1 MLLRFFYGFAVGRP
15 KMTLDKSPRS
25 APQSE
30 SWAIGPAR
38 EDEPASWGAAQMAQK
53 IRSKQISAQELLA
66 ACWKRIEASHAA
78 INALVIPLRESAEQA
93 ARSCDE
99 QLAKGETLGPLAGV
113 PVSIKEC
120 FHVRGTDA
128 CIGLSALVGEKAPAD
143 GSTEGPLVKLL
154 RDAGSVIVG
163 KTNVPQLMMW
173 NECDNPVYGLTKN
186 PWDVTRTPGGS
197 SGGEAALIAA
207 GGSALGLV
215 NDLGGSIRV
224 PAHFC
229 GLAGLKPTSYR
240 LSRAGTR
247 RNFRGVIGMAT
258 SCGPMARHVE
268 DLELAMQVWL
278 GEHGS
283 GADPYYP
290 IPYGHADS
298 PSLKKLRVVSWKE
311 DGVFPL
317 APAVQRAIDVAIDRL
332 RQAGVFVEEMAVPT
346 FLTEAMEIFLGLLT
360 SDGGADLT
368 ELAKGSKL
376 DWRVARLLWLGTL
389 GPIRRELIASLL
401 SFGGQK
407 WQAKILRQ
415 TASSSGKKLWK
426 WRERQDALQEKFVTW
441 LKTNRYDAILS
452 APYATAALSHEAAID
467 LVGASSYALWAN
479 LFGMPAGV
487 VPVTNVIAH
496 DVPTSPPMTSDVVLK
511 KFHEVQQNS
520 VGLPVGVQIAAP
532 HWREDICL
540 SLMKVI
546 EH

>member
-1 MLLRFFYGFAVGRP
+1 MTMEPSHRSSPP
-15 KMTLDKSPRS
+15 K
-25 APQSE
+25 E
-30 SWAIGPAR
+30 SWAIGSSR
-38 EDEPASWGAAQMAQK
+38 EDEPASWGAVQMAQK
-53 IRSKQISAQELLA
+53 IRNKQISARELLA

-78 INALVIPLRESAEQA
+78 LNALVIPLRDSAEQA
-93 ARSCDE
+93 ARTCDE
-99 QLAKGETLGPLAGV
+99 LLAKGEPLGPLAGV

-128 CIGLSALVGEKAPAD
+128 CIGLSALKGEKAPAD
-143 GSTEGPLVKLL
+143 GTTEGPLVKLL

-173 NECDNPVYGLTKN
+173 NECDNPVYGLTNN

-258 SCGPMARHVE
+258 SCGPMARRVE

-278 GEHGS
+278 GDSVSGGS
-283 GADPYYP
+283 DPYYP
-290 IPYGHADS
+290 IPYAGPTSAS
-298 PSLKKLRVVSWKE
+298 VKGLRVVAWKE

-317 APAVQRAIDVAIDRL
+317 APSMQRAIDVAKDRL
-332 RQAGVFVEEMAVPT
+332 QQAGFFVEEVSVPA
-346 FLTEAMEIFLGLLT
+346 FLVEAMEIFLGLLT

-401 SFGGQK
+401 SLGGQK

-415 TASSSGKKLWK
+415 TASSSGKQLWK
-426 WRERQDALQEKFVTW
+426 WRERQDALQEKFLQW
-441 LKTNRYDAILS
+441 LRSNRFDAILS
-452 APYATAALSHEAAID
+452 APYATAALPHEAAID
-467 LVGASSYALWAN
+467 LVGTSSYALWAN

-487 VPVTNVIAH
+487 VPVSNVTAQ
-496 DVPTSPPMTSDVVLK
+496 DVPAIAPPTSDVVLK
-511 KFHEVQQNS
+511 KFHAVQQGS

-532 HWREDICL
+532 HWREEICL
-540 SLMKVI
+540 GLMKVV
-546 EH
+546 ER